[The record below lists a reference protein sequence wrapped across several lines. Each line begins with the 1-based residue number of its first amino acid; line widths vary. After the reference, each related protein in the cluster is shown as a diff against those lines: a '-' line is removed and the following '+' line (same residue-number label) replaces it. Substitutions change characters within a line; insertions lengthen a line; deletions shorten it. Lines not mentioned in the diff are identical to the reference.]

1 MTEENYRGMDNLVEE
16 RDGENKENSCVAL
29 DVHLRFYY
37 DTFATRND
45 KNYIFPNVSK
55 DSNSSS
61 SLTSR
66 MYFLFHGKW
75 EEILS
80 CRL

>member
-1 MTEENYRGMDNLVEE
+1 MTEENDRGMDNLVEE
-16 RDGENKENSCVAL
+16 GPRKRETEENFCVAL

-45 KNYIFPNVSK
+45 TNYIFSNVSK

-61 SLTSR
+61 FLTLR
-66 MYFLFHGKW
+66 IYFLF
-75 EEILS
+75 
-80 CRL
+80 R